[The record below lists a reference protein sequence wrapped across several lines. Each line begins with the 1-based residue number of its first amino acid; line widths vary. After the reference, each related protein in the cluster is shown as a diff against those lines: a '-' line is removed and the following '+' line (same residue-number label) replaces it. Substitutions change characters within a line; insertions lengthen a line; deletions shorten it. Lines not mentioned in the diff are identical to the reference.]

1 MIQFLLIGLV
11 VFGGAASSLAAPRSH
26 QSTSHSEG
34 DRSAKKRPLENPS
47 FVQVLS
53 SDEQQEIVQAI
64 DMLFEEI
71 GEINHGRRATQPTN

>member
-11 VFGGAASSLAAPRSH
+11 VFGGAAISLAAPRSH
-26 QSTSHSEG
+26 QPTGHSEV
-34 DRSAKKRPLENPS
+34 DRSPKKRPLENTS

-53 SDEQQEIVQAI
+53 PDEQQEIVQAI
-64 DMLFEEI
+64 DMLVEEI